1 MQFLEIFSLFIGTFV
16 TVHFVDLIAKQFN
29 KRSKTKEL
37 NNKRPDWYC
46 FFSPNVFL
54 RKDSTEKSDRRAI
67 QENVTRDRRSERQR
81 EQRRPALRV

>member
-54 RKDSTEKSDRRAI
+54 QKDSAGKSDRRGI

>member
-1 MQFLEIFSLFIGTFV
+1 MQFLGIFSLFIGTFV
-16 TVHFVDLIAKQFN
+16 AVHFVDLIAKRFN

-37 NNKRPDWYC
+37 NNKRLDWYC

-54 RKDSTEKSDRRAI
+54 RKDSTGKSDRRGI

-81 EQRRPALRV
+81 EQRRPVLRV